1 MINASRCLWQP
12 GAGSPIMTG
21 NGHASGDPM
30 SNTPSTVIFDMDDVL
45 CRYHFDKRLAR
56 LSEMTGVTP
65 EVINDV
71 IWEQGFDEEGD
82 AGRYTAE
89 EYHRLFC
96 ERIGAALSK
105 EQWLE
110 ARAISIEPNHEVLDM
125 ARQVK
130 HKATLSL
137 LTNNGPL
144 LKESIHH
151 VFPEVAE
158 IFGER
163 AHFSYEFDTCKPD
176 PQVFLRLLARLQANP
191 AETLFIDDT
200 ASYIEGAR
208 TAGLMTHH
216 FQSASQLREALQAY
230 DLLL

>member
-1 MINASRCLWQP
+1 
-12 GAGSPIMTG
+12 
-21 NGHASGDPM
+21 M
-30 SNTPSTVIFDMDDVL
+30 SNTPTAVIFDMDDVL

-56 LSEMTGVTP
+56 LSEMTGVAA
-65 EVINDV
+65 EIINEV

-96 ERIGAALSK
+96 ERIGAALTR

-110 ARAISIEPNHEVLDM
+110 ARAVSIEPDHEVLDM
-125 ARQVK
+125 ARSVK
-130 HKATLSL
+130 RNATLAL

-144 LKESIHH
+144 LKESIER

-163 AHFSYEFDTCKPD
+163 AHFSYEFETCKPD
-176 PQVFLRLLARLQANP
+176 PRVFLRLTDRLQVSP
-191 AETLFIDDT
+191 EQTMFIDDT

-216 FQSASQLREALQAY
+216 FQSASRLRTELQSY
-230 DLLL
+230 DLLR

>member
-1 MINASRCLWQP
+1 MR
-12 GAGSPIMTG
+12 
-21 NGHASGDPM
+21 D
-30 SNTPSTVIFDMDDVL
+30 TPTTVIFDMDDVL
-45 CRYHFDKRLAR
+45 CSYHFEKRLSR
-56 LSEMTGVTP
+56 LSEMTGVAP
-65 EVINDV
+65 EFINDV

-82 AGRYTAE
+82 AGHYTAA

-110 ARAISIEPNHEVLDM
+110 ARAISIEPSREVLDM

-130 HKATLSL
+130 RKATLSL

-144 LKESIHH
+144 LKESIDR

-163 AHFSYEFDTCKPD
+163 AHFSYEFNTCKPD
-176 PQVFLRLLARLQANP
+176 PQVFLRLLDRLEARP

-200 ASYIEGAR
+200 ASYIEGAK
-208 TAGLMTHH
+208 TAGLLTHH
-216 FQSASQLREALQAY
+216 FQSASKLRETLQSY
-230 DLLL
+230 GLLL

>member
-1 MINASRCLWQP
+1 
-12 GAGSPIMTG
+12 MTK
-21 NGHASGDPM
+21 
-30 SNTPSTVIFDMDDVL
+30 TPAAVIFDMDDVL
-45 CRYHFDKRLAR
+45 CRHHFDKRLSL
-56 LSEMTGVTP
+56 LSEMTGVAVET
-65 EVINDV
+65 INEV

-96 ERIGAALSK
+96 ERIGAPLTR

-110 ARAISIEPNHEVLDM
+110 ARAISIEPDHEVLGM
-125 ARQVK
+125 ARRVK
-130 HKATLSL
+130 RNATLAL

-144 LKESIHH
+144 LKESIDR

-163 AHFSYEFDTCKPD
+163 AHFSCEFDTCKPD
-176 PQVFLRLLARLQANP
+176 PQVFLRLTDRLQVSP
-191 AETLFIDDT
+191 GETLFIDDT
-200 ASYIEGAR
+200 ASYIEGAT

-216 FQSASQLREALQAY
+216 FRSASRLRPVLEEFG
-230 DLLL
+230 LLS